1 LLVKSAQQKSLNIIQ
16 RCSYPS
22 EKASAERNPM
32 YCPRCGQQ
40 QVSDDAGF
48 CTRCGF
54 QLALVKELLVT
65 SGAPPANSLGF
76 QLNLRSGRKGV
87 RRGTKLIFFSII
99 LLPLFFGLSF
109 LFDSPGPLVPPA
121 ILFLA
126 GLASILYSSIFGEE
140 LPGSKQ
146 TSSSTLSENV
156 VDYRTLTPSSLPLRP
171 ELNDLRVDTAEIISP
186 PSVTEHTT
194 NLLRKT
200 EAQMDDR

>member
-1 LLVKSAQQKSLNIIQ
+1 
-16 RCSYPS
+16 
-22 EKASAERNPM
+22 M
-32 YCPRCGQQ
+32 YCPRCSQE

-65 SGAPPANSLGF
+65 GGAPPANSIGF

-121 ILFLA
+121 IVFLA
-126 GLASILYSSIFGEE
+126 GLASILYSSIFGED

-146 TSSSTLSENV
+146 IPSPSFPENV
-156 VDYRTLTPSSLPLRP
+156 IKNRTLTPSSPPLRP
-171 ELNDLRVDTAEIISP
+171 ELSHPRVNTAEIISP

-194 NLLRKT
+194 NLLKKT
-200 EAQMDDR
+200 ETQVDSR